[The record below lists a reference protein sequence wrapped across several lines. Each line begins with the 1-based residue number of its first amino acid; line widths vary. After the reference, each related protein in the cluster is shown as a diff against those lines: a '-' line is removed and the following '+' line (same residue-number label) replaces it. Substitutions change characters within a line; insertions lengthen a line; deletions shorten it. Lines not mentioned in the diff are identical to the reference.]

1 MNTQHKTLLVS
12 FSCALTL
19 TACGGGGGNTPAPVA
34 SDASFNLQ
42 SAQRSEFVT
51 PSVRNFSVSGTSNGF
66 AVTGSGT
73 ETAGSVTAG
82 TFEGTAALQRTITV
96 SGSVVVNGITLP
108 LAASTTDWTD
118 TNYVPRGSASTSEY
132 TVIQGTPAIPTAAR
146 VGDLGTLFT
155 ATRYA
160 DSTRTGLIGTMR
172 TTYSL
177 AADTATTALV
187 SVTSLYYSASGAH
200 TRTVSRQYRINTS
213 NQLTPVLVSDV
224 DFTSNLNLLLQY

>member
-51 PSVRNFSVSGTSNGF
+51 SSVRNFSVSGTSNGF
-66 AVTGSGT
+66 AVTGT
-73 ETAGSVTAG
+73 ETAGGVTAG

-96 SGSVVVNGITLP
+96 SGSVVVNGITQP
-108 LAASTTDWTD
+108 LASSTTDWTD

-160 DSTRTGLIGTMR
+160 DNTRTGLIGTMR